1 MILTYL
7 ILAIVFN
14 TNVPILTSALVHSML
29 KRSSFLSSVTSKE
42 VEELHPPPHT
52 HIHTSYFATKHRAWT
67 HRSLEL
73 GGIWRDHLAEPTDI

>member
-7 ILAIVFN
+7 ILAIVFD

-42 VEELHPPPHT
+42 VEELHPPHT
-52 HIHTSYFATKHRAWT
+52 HTYTLVILLLNT
-67 HRSLEL
+67 
-73 GGIWRDHLAEPTDI
+73 EPGLTDL

>member
-7 ILAIVFN
+7 ILAIVFD

-42 VEELHPPPHT
+42 VEELHPPTHT
-52 HIHTSYFATKHRAWT
+52 HTYILVILLLNT
-67 HRSLEL
+67 
-73 GGIWRDHLAEPTDI
+73 EPGLTDL